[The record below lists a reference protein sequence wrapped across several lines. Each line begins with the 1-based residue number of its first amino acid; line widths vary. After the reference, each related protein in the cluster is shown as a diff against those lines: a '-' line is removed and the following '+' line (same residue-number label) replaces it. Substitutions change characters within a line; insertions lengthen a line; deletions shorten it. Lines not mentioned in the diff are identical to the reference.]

1 MSVHFKNSTSGGEW
15 DLLLASQSLEGLQ
28 SSLIKNQYGTR
39 EGSNSTPKVT
49 KGSSWYGSSLLLVNV
64 ALGAGL
70 LNFPEVFGRAGGIVV
85 AICVQAVL
93 LAFMLTSLLTLA
105 YCSDVIGCCTYQDVI
120 RSICGER
127 TRRVCAV
134 CIVFYMFG
142 SSVTYLIVLGDQFD
156 TVLRSLYGME
166 FCNNWYM
173 RRELTT
179 VVSAI
184 CIILP
189 LSFPKRINFLQY
201 ASSFGVVALLYVVFL
216 IIYEYFAGNYIP
228 GVIKT
233 SFTSWKDMFLVV
245 PTICFAYECH
255 VSSVPIYSCLADRR
269 LLTFL
274 RTALVAITLCAFTY
288 SVAAATGYLTFGSR
302 ATSDILESYD
312 AKDTVVMVGTAAL
325 GAKMFTNYPMV
336 MFCGRT
342 ALDDLYTQTR
352 GISVDEAVKSERC
365 RRVIIALIWFS
376 SSLTLALLIPNI
388 GILIEFVG
396 SLAAIFIFV
405 FPGLCLL
412 KVTLKKDPCLSG
424 LKNKFLVL
432 WSAFFLTI
440 GTFIFFLV
448 LTQALIKDISGK
460 SASGK
465 PNPCRE

>member
-1 MSVHFKNSTSGGEW
+1 MSVQYKTKSSISES
-15 DLLLASQSLEGLQ
+15 DPLLANQSLEGGLQ
-28 SSLIKNQYGTR
+28 SSLTTDQYGTKDVPT
-39 EGSNSTPKVT
+39 NTPKVI
-49 KGSSWYGSSLLLVNV
+49 KGSSWYGASLLLVNA

-85 AICVQAVL
+85 ATCVQAVL
-93 LAFMLTSLLTLA
+93 LAFMLTSLLALA
-105 YCSDVIGCCTYQDVI
+105 YCSDVIGSCTYQEVI

-134 CIVFYMFG
+134 CIVFYTFG
-142 SSVTYLIVLGDQFD
+142 SSVTYLIVIGDQFD
-156 TVLRSLYGME
+156 TVLRSLYGMDV
-166 FCNNWYM
+166 CNNWYM

-179 VVSAI
+179 IVSAI

-216 IIYEYFAGNYIP
+216 IIYEYFAGNYTP
-228 GVIKT
+228 GPVKT
-233 SFTSWKDMFLVV
+233 SPTVWTDIFLVI
-245 PTICFAYECH
+245 PTICFGYECH

-269 LLTFL
+269 VVNFL
-274 RTALVAITLCAFTY
+274 RTVLVAIALCAFTY
-288 SVAAATGYLTFGSR
+288 SVAAAAGYLTFGSY

-342 ALDDLYTQTR
+342 AIDDLYIETR
-352 GISVDEAVKSERC
+352 GISRDEAVKDERC
-365 RRVIIALIWFS
+365 RRIIIVIIWFS
-376 SSLTLALLIPNI
+376 SSLTLALVIPNI

-412 KVTLKKDPCLSG
+412 KVTLKKNPDLAG
-424 LKNKFLVL
+424 FKDKFLVL
-432 WSAFFLTI
+432 WSTFFLTI

-460 SASGK
+460 SIAGK
-465 PNPCRE
+465 PNPCR